1 MTRLAAVT
9 ALKKWVTPQL
19 LHGFNRSLSVLVALA
34 LTLTLIPQARAQAP
48 AQADRDAAARQA
60 EILQRQDELRRRQE
74 LERQIPP
81 DRSGGGIDTR
91 GLMPPVDASGAGLT
105 CREIN
110 KISISGAPNL
120 STSTRERIE
129 SEFSGRCLGVSE
141 IEQILALITQD
152 YIFRGFVTTRAY
164 LPQQDLSTGQLE
176 ILVIEGVIE
185 KILLEDGAEGSVRA
199 SNAFPV
205 SAGELLNLR
214 DIEQGMEQINRLAS
228 NNAVMD
234 IRPGDAPGG
243 SVVAVRNEPS
253 TPFHA
258 SLSYDNQGSKST
270 GDEQYGVSLSAD
282 RLFGLNEFLL
292 YSHRQSAPHDE
303 DRKLSESN
311 SLTFVLPL
319 GYSTFTFTKSESR
332 YVSMVNAPS
341 GLDLQTSGTSESDIW
356 RLDRTVFRDQT
367 SRVGLAGTLTMKS
380 SKNYLEGLLLG
391 VSSRRL
397 SIFDLDTTLTT
408 GFLGGS
414 LTLEFGYARGL
425 DFASALKDGPNLPRE
440 APRAQFE
447 KYKYGYYFSRPFQ
460 VASLDLAFTSQL
472 TGQIAKDTLYGSEQ
486 LLIGGIY
493 TVRGFVNNTLSG
505 DHGYYV
511 RNELSLRRT
520 FSMNG
525 TAMPMR
531 FYMALDQGE
540 VSNRVAG
547 IPQGLLQG
555 GAVGVTMSIKGGSLD
570 VFTAYP
576 IDMPDFLKAEEPQT
590 WVRLS
595 YSL

>member
-19 LHGFNRSLSVLVALA
+19 LHGFNRSLPVLVALA

-214 DIEQGMEQINRLAS
+214 DI
-228 NNAVMD
+228 
-234 IRPGDAPGG
+234 
-243 SVVAVRNEPS
+243 AVRNEPS

-292 YSHRQSAPHDE
+292 FSHRQSAPHDE

-332 YVSMVNAPS
+332 YVSLVNAPS

-356 RLDRTVFRDQT
+356 RLDRTVYRDQS

-397 SIFDLDTTLTT
+397 SIFDLDGTLTT

-414 LTLEFGYARGL
+414 LTLELGYARGL
-425 DFASALKDGPNLPRE
+425 DFAGALKDGPNLPRE

-460 VASLDLAFTSQL
+460 VGGLDLAFTSQL

-576 IDMPDFLKAEEPQT
+576 IDMPDFLKAEE
-590 WVRLS
+590 
-595 YSL
+595 